1 MIDYIN
7 HRLVCW
13 SEWAT
18 RRDDG
23 GLGWQREAP
32 YVREFIGHTRGGNVE
47 EINEA
52 AMEIESSVLA
62 LRRARPELASVVME
76 FYRKTGSATYKA
88 KMLHICRDTMYA
100 RLHQAHVWIM
110 GWLQDQEVARHEQAT
125 SKKYLR
131 VAA

>member
-32 YVREFIGHTRGGNVE
+32 YIREYISHQRGGSVE
-47 EINEA
+47 EINEQ

-62 LRRARPELASVVME
+62 MKRARPDLAGVVME
-76 FYRKTGSATYKA
+76 FYRKTGSAEYKA
-88 KMLHICRDTMYA
+88 KMLHICRDTLYS

-110 GWLQDQEVARHEQAT
+110 GWLQDQEVLRHERAQNA
-125 SKKYLR
+125 KFLR

>member
-13 SEWAT
+13 AEWAT

-23 GLGWQREAP
+23 GLGFPRQSHYTKA
-32 YVREFIGHTRGGNVE
+32 FLGHSRGNIE

-52 AMEIESSVLA
+52 AMETETGVLA
-62 LRRARPELASVVME
+62 LRGARPDLADVVME
-76 FYRKTGSATYKA
+76 FYRKTGSAEFKA
-88 KMLHICRDTMYA
+88 RVLGVCRDTMYA

-110 GWLQDQEVARHEQAT
+110 NWLQDREVERNERVTAVNQR
-125 SKKYLR
+125 R
-131 VAA
+131 VA